1 MPGENRMQK
10 WRDSFFALY
19 NNRLYRCA
27 LILTALCSYGFFV
40 THHTVGIDD
49 TPFSLYFEEGLN
61 AVIGRWFLYVLNKV
75 FHVAEFAPFLA
86 DLAGVLVLMAAVAVW
101 GTLLYSI
108 CRERVPLWGYLFF
121 SCIFLSCPLLAEV
134 YPYHLHNGVSVGYLC
149 AGISLCF
156 FRELTESGGGIK
168 NILGRAFGM
177 AFFLFVAVGCYE
189 SLMIVWLLGLFLVL
203 LTEKYMD
210 ISCKVFRLLGI
221 AALSAVAA
229 LLLRSVMIEGLI
241 RIFDLGYLREV
252 AVQRTLGDVFGWL
265 FEAGAA
271 AEFAMAVKRF
281 YVMYFAFAW
290 AYYPIRIFV
299 TASFFIGLYGLYSA
313 IRRKSPWILLLT
325 IGCFVC
331 CFLLVPVEGKT
342 TLYRAAQ
349 FVPVMCGYG
358 AFLAAFAVG
367 RLGQKHFRL
376 RTGTERE
383 MEKPEE
389 KREKAIDAK
398 SEEEMS
404 GQESN
409 EAVSGLKRTEASGK
423 NKFWGNSRKIVTAVS
438 VFLLSAVLWNQCFE
452 MNKWFYVDWLKYES
466 AVSLARQIDTALKKD
481 FDTSKPVVF
490 VGTYTPPKSIVKDAY
505 VEYGSETFYR
515 IKRLTDPIDEHLLD
529 KFYRDYGVWVAQ
541 TPALSV
547 LEWGINAFGSDEELA
562 RFFAMHGMEVKANT
576 NQEYFAEA
584 SEYFLNMPVFPEDGS
599 IEDRGE
605 YIIVRMQ

>member
-1 MPGENRMQK
+1 MPEENRMQK
-10 WRDSFFALY
+10 WKDSFFALY
-19 NNRLYRCA
+19 NNRLYRTA

-61 AVIGRWFLYVLNKV
+61 AIIGRWFLYVLNKV
-75 FHVAEFAPFLA
+75 YHVAEFAPFLL
-86 DLAGVLVLMAAVAVW
+86 DLAGVLVLMAAAVVW
-101 GTLLYSI
+101 GTLFYSI
-108 CRERVPLWGYLFF
+108 CRERVPVWGYLFF

-156 FRELTESGGGIK
+156 FRELTENMGGLK

-177 AFFLFVAVGCYE
+177 AFFLFVAIGCYE
-189 SLMIVWLLGLFLVL
+189 SLMIVWLLGLFLVM
-203 LTEKYMD
+203 LTENYMN

-229 LLLRSVMIEGLI
+229 LLLRSVMIGGLI

-252 AVQRTLGDVFGWL
+252 ADQRTVGDVFGWL
-265 FEAGAA
+265 FRADAA

-299 TASFFIGLYGLYSA
+299 TASFFVGLYGLYSA
-313 IRRKSPWILLLT
+313 VRRKNPWILLLT
-325 IGCFVC
+325 IGCFIC
-331 CFLLVPVEGKT
+331 CFLLVPVEGKA

-358 AFLAAFAVG
+358 AFLAAFAVE
-367 RLGQKHFRL
+367 RL
-376 RTGTERE
+376 RKGQEGLS
-383 MEKPEE
+383 EKPN
-389 KREKAIDAK
+389 KRQDRIGKLAA
-398 SEEEMS
+398 
-404 GQESN
+404 
-409 EAVSGLKRTEASGK
+409 AVL
-423 NKFWGNSRKIVTAVS
+423 
-438 VFLLSAVLWNQCFE
+438 VFVLSAVLWNQCFE
-452 MNKWFYVDWLKYES
+452 MNKWFYVDWQKYES

-490 VGTYTPPKSIVKDAY
+490 IGNYTTPKSIIKDAY
-505 VEYGSETFYR
+505 VDYGTETFFR
-515 IKRLTDPIDEHLLD
+515 IKRLTDPVDEHLLE
-529 KFYRDYGVWVAQ
+529 KFYREYGVWVAQ

-547 LEWGINAFGSDEELA
+547 YEWGVNAFESDEELA
-562 RFFAMHGMEVKANT
+562 RFFAMHGMEIKANT
-576 NQEYFAEA
+576 NKEYFDEA
-584 SEYFLNMPVFPEDGS
+584 SEYFINMPVFPAEGS

-605 YIIVRMQ
+605 YIIVRLQ

>member
-1 MPGENRMQK
+1 MPEENRMQK
-10 WRDSFFALY
+10 WKDSFFALY
-19 NNRLYRCA
+19 NNRLYRTA

-61 AVIGRWFLYVLNKV
+61 AIIGRWFLYVLNKV
-75 FHVAEFAPFLA
+75 YHVAEFAPFLL
-86 DLAGVLVLMAAVAVW
+86 DLAGVLALMAAAVVW
-101 GTLLYSI
+101 GTLFYSI
-108 CRERVPLWGYLFF
+108 CRERVPVWGYLFF

-156 FRELTESGGGIK
+156 FRELTENMGGLK

-177 AFFLFVAVGCYE
+177 AFFLFVAIGCYE
-189 SLMIVWLLGLFLVL
+189 SLMIVWLLGLFLVM
-203 LTEKYMD
+203 LTENYMN

-229 LLLRSVMIEGLI
+229 LLLRSVMIGGLI

-252 AVQRTLGDVFGWL
+252 ADQRTVGDVFGWL
-265 FEAGAA
+265 FRADAA

-299 TASFFIGLYGLYSA
+299 TASFFVGLYGLYSA
-313 IRRKSPWILLLT
+313 VRRKNPWILLLT
-325 IGCFVC
+325 IGCFIC
-331 CFLLVPVEGKT
+331 CFLLVPVEGKA

-358 AFLAAFAVG
+358 AFLAAFAVE
-367 RLGQKHFRL
+367 RL
-376 RTGTERE
+376 RKGQEGLS
-383 MEKPEE
+383 EKPN
-389 KREKAIDAK
+389 KRQDRIGKLAA
-398 SEEEMS
+398 
-404 GQESN
+404 
-409 EAVSGLKRTEASGK
+409 AVL
-423 NKFWGNSRKIVTAVS
+423 
-438 VFLLSAVLWNQCFE
+438 VFVLSAVLWNQCFE
-452 MNKWFYVDWLKYES
+452 MNKWFYVDWQKYES

-481 FDTSKPVVF
+481 FDSSKPVVF
-490 VGTYTPPKSIVKDAY
+490 IGTYTPPKSIVKNAY
-505 VEYGSETFYR
+505 VDYGSETFFR
-515 IKRLTDPIDEHLLD
+515 IKGLTDPIDEHLLD

-547 LEWGINAFGSDEELA
+547 LEWGINAFESDEELA

-576 NQEYFAEA
+576 NKEYFDEA
-584 SEYFLNMPVFPEDGS
+584 SEYFVNMPVFPAEGS